1 MFRWYKFGIFYF
13 FSHFYDLFC
22 PWFLKKKNLKNGSSE
37 AWLWEQQPSGWE
49 TSTPQSP
56 RTSLFLS
63 QMKLS
68 LHLASAKL
76 AKTKNG
82 KKEKSGC
89 ALSFPWYS
97 TKQSSK
103 PARKKSHGLIGCQ
116 IFSLILY
123 STAVLAG
130 EEEEGAYITQL
141 TPKTINL
148 VSWKEKLSW
157 STVRSLF
164 SLKLWPPQHPASHQR
179 SSQRAMKAA
188 LQAALWWQSQNET
201 PQIYNKWECW
211 DTTYLHGWSTAAKL
225 VSQKNGLALSITS
238 WEIFTTLSLHDLL
251 L

>member
-1 MFRWYKFGIFYF
+1 MI
-13 FSHFYDLFC
+13 S
-22 PWFLKKKNLKNGSSE
+22 KKKNLKNGSSE

-116 IFSLILY
+116 IFSPILY

-157 STVRSLF
+157 STVRDPCFPWSCGHHSTLPPIRGVLREPWKLLF
-164 SLKLWPPQHPASHQR
+164 RLLCGDRVK
-179 SSQRAMKAA
+179 MKHHRFI
-188 LQAALWWQSQNET
+188 T
-201 PQIYNKWECW
+201 
-211 DTTYLHGWSTAAKL
+211 
-225 VSQKNGLALSITS
+225 NGNAGIPL
-238 WEIFTTLSLHDLL
+238 IFMADVLLLSLLARKMDWH
-251 L
+251 